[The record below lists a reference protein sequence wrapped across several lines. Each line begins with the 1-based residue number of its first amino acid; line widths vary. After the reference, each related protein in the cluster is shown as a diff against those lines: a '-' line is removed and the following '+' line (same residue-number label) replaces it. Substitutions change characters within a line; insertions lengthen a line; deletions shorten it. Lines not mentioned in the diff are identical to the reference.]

1 MKLNSTA
8 IAGVILLGLII
19 HKMIPNSVGTEK
31 TENEPQNI
39 VRELLKANATATV
52 LWQDNLPILACKI
65 GNKTVVIQTI
75 GAGVSVPAFTGNL
88 PSNYAFGT
96 GSGGTYV
103 IDNQGLTKYVGT
115 ATNTVLISQ
124 RLKAIGVAQSG
135 QSVDSA
141 SSSGKSRYEVAS
153 LRADTQAKDCGFK

>member
-1 MKLNSTA
+1 MKINSTA

-19 HKMIPNSVGTEK
+19 NKMIPTVPA
-31 TENEPQNI
+31 ENDPQNI
-39 VRELLKANATATV
+39 VKELIKANATATV

-96 GSGGTYV
+96 GSGATYV
-103 IDNQGLTKYVGT
+103 IDSQGLTKYVGT

-153 LRADTQAKDCGFK
+153 LRADTRAKDCGFK